1 MVDSRGT
8 PKILVVAA
16 EASGDMHA
24 ARVVRQV
31 SRLRPE
37 VEFYGIGGDAMAEA
51 GVHLVYHARDLAVV
65 GISEILSR
73 AVPISRALGWVRRT
87 LLADRP
93 DLAVLVDFPDFNL
106 RAARHAVKARVP
118 VVYYISPQIWAWRRG
133 RIRQIRRTVSKMLV
147 IFPFEEELYK
157 RHGVPA
163 EWVGHPL
170 MDAWQERDRASSEAQ
185 FLEHETFGLS
195 PLYPVVG
202 LLPGSRASEV
212 RSLLPTILEAAQLL
226 RQRHPHV
233 QFLLFEAPGLPEDL
247 FSESL
252 RRADLPVVRAR
263 SEAGRAM
270 PLCDI
275 AVVASGTATLELA
288 LHGIPMV
295 VVYKVSRATFLLGRL
310 LVRVPSIALVNLVC
324 GRPVVPEL
332 LQGELDARNLAG
344 LCHDLLTRS
353 LYRSEMKRTLSQVPI
368 LLGPPGASERAA
380 RAIVAVLDPWGS
392 RPEDRPNEGEVLR

>member
-8 PKILVVAA
+8 PRILVVAA

-24 ARVVRQV
+24 ARVVRHV
-31 SRLRPE
+31 RRLRPGAQ
-37 VEFYGIGGDAMAEA
+37 FYGIGGDAMAEA
-51 GVHLVYHARDLAVV
+51 GVRLAFHARDLAVV
-65 GISEILSR
+65 GISEILPR
-73 AVPISRALGWVRRT
+73 VVPISRALGWVRRT
-87 LLADRP
+87 LLTDRP

-106 RAARHAVKARVP
+106 RAARHAAKARVP

-133 RIRQIRRTVSKMLV
+133 RIRQIRRTVSRMLV

-163 EWVGHPL
+163 QWVGHPL
-170 MDAWQERDRASSEAQ
+170 VDAWQEREAAGSGAQ
-185 FLEHETFGLS
+185 FFEDETFGLS

-202 LLPGSRASEV
+202 LLPGSRSSEV
-212 RSLLPTILEAAQLL
+212 RSLLPTILEAAEILHC
-226 RQRHPHV
+226 RHPHT

-252 RRADLPVVRAR
+252 SRAGLQVARVR
-263 SEAGRAM
+263 SHVGRAM
-270 PLCDI
+270 PLCDL

-288 LHGIPMV
+288 LYGIPMV

-324 GRPVVPEL
+324 RCPVVPEL
-332 LQGELDARNLAG
+332 LQGELDAQNLAG
-344 LCHDLLTRS
+344 ICHDLLTRS
-353 LYRSEMKRTLSQVPI
+353 LYRSEMKRTLSRVPS

-380 RAIVAVLDPWGS
+380 RAIVAVLDRCRC
-392 RPEDRPNEGEVLR
+392 RPEDRPIDEEASR

>member
-1 MVDSRGT
+1 MFDPRGT
-8 PKILVVAA
+8 PRILVVAA

-24 ARVVRQV
+24 ARVVREV
-31 SRLRPE
+31 SRLRPGAQ
-37 VEFYGIGGDAMAEA
+37 FFGIGGDAMAEA
-51 GVHLVYHARDLAVV
+51 GVRLAYHARDLAVV

-87 LLADRP
+87 LLHDRP

-106 RAARHAVKARVP
+106 RVARHAAKARVP

-133 RIRQIRRTVSKMLV
+133 RIRKIRRTVSNMLV

-163 EWVGHPL
+163 QWVGHPL
-170 MDAWQERDRASSEAQ
+170 MDAWHEREPAGPGAQ
-185 FLEHETFGLS
+185 PLEHETFGLS
-195 PLYPVVG
+195 PLHPVVG
-202 LLPGSRASEV
+202 LLPGSRPSEV
-212 RSLLPTILEAAQLL
+212 RSLLPTILEAARLL
-226 RQRHPHV
+226 RRRHPYA

-252 RRADLPVVRAR
+252 SRAGMPVLRVR

-270 PLCDI
+270 PLCDL

-288 LHGIPMV
+288 FHGVPMV
-295 VVYKVSRATFLLGRL
+295 VVYRVSRATFLLGRL

-324 GRPVVPEL
+324 RCPVVPEL
-332 LQGELDARNLAG
+332 LQGELDAQNLAG

-353 LYRSEMKRTLSQVPI
+353 LYRSEMKRALSQIPT

-380 RAIVAVLDPWGS
+380 RAIVAVLDRCAC
-392 RPEDRPNEGEVLR
+392 RPDDRPKDEEALC